1 MEMEVRWVGRWVDL
15 FSRRRRERYEYRCL
29 WCGFVNV
36 RYELC
41 ARVVCDRCG
50 EAFYGWR

>member
-1 MEMEVRWVGRWVDL
+1 MKMEVRWADRWRDL
-15 FSRRRRERYEYRCL
+15 FSRREDRYEYRCP

-36 RYELC
+36 RYEPC

-50 EAFYGWR
+50 RAFYGWR